1 MFAARLERRDD
12 FGRGRR
18 VAQAHG
24 EVAEPA
30 LEADSPDRGAFGA
43 RQERV
48 FVPSEKIDQRPGIQV
63 LARLEVVLAA
73 ELRVA
78 VPRAY
83 RLAVVAAV
91 DAVAYGFAE
100 FKRNRALEF
109 YRQVGN
115 AASGI
120 ELVRRRDRL
129 GRADVDAYAARPA
142 VVAHRLVGFE
152 LEVGIDFAEKEP
164 TPGMPIQQVGVL
176 AYPAQPGLGR
186 QRLLHHGCRVGEHAV
201 AERADFGLDLLRQLL
216 EPASQRLVI
225 VAADRI
231 ARDAGLVRLSQKRF
245 ERRCVG
251 RQVVHAQ
258 NDHRAGAR
266 HQFGG
271 PGAFAT
277 VARHPV
283 HVAMLA
289 LGQPLIQLTLG
300 VGQVGIGEPDLLEPE
315 FGAPLPDTRLQRFWI
330 RSWVAVLALHRHGI
344 DGDRVRP
351 AFLIAKPY

>member
-18 VAQAHG
+18 VAQADG
-24 EVAEPA
+24 EVAQPA
-30 LEADSPDRGAFGA
+30 FEADSPDRGAFGA

-120 ELVRRRDRL
+120 EPVRGRDRL
-129 GRADVDAYAARPA
+129 GRADVDAFAARPA

-152 LEVGIDFAEKEP
+152 LDVGIDFAEKEP

-251 RQVVHAQ
+251 RQ
-258 NDHRAGAR
+258 
-266 HQFGG
+266 
-271 PGAFAT
+271 GAFAT